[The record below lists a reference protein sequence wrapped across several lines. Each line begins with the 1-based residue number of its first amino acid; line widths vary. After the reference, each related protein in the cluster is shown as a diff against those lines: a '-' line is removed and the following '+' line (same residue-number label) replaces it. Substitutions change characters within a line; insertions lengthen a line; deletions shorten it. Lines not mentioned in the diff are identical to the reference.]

1 MARTP
6 KKKPKPPATLKGW
19 SQIADFLGQSVS
31 VAERWAHDGMPVKR
45 EGRFVVAKPEDLNL
59 WVGRETGEPV
69 QVATEQS
76 DLSAELKRGLA
87 YIRGQKSK
95 RKRH

>member
-1 MARTP
+1 
-6 KKKPKPPATLKGW
+6 
-19 SQIADFLGQSVS
+19 
-31 VAERWAHDGMPVKR
+31 MPVRR
-45 EGRFVVAKPEDLNL
+45 EGKFVVTKPEDLNL

-87 YIRGQKSK
+87 YVRRQK
-95 RKRH
+95 KRHKG